1 MNKQNW
7 IYVSIFNFIV
17 CEYKYFN
24 KFCIKLWRIFFSTKM
39 ATARDNQNY
48 HFFLIELSTIECIA
62 D

>member
-24 KFCIKLWRIFFSTKM
+24 KFVENFFFNEDGNGSW
-39 ATARDNQNY
+39 
-48 HFFLIELSTIECIA
+48 
-62 D
+62 

>member
-24 KFCIKLWRIFFSTKM
+24 KFCIKLWRIFFFNEDGNGSW
-39 ATARDNQNY
+39 
-48 HFFLIELSTIECIA
+48 
-62 D
+62 